1 MLHTKYHHWHDAIIG
16 KIASDS
22 NKKKIV
28 INEFI

>member
-1 MLHTKYHHWHDAIIG
+1 MLHTKYHHWYDAIIG

-28 INEFI
+28 IN